1 MENNKYFEELS
12 RILRQH
18 DIESV
23 PAEDGRL
30 VILLNGKSV
39 GRIEP
44 GGIRCIAPNDLQTAE
59 ASEAFYK
66 AVPYAE
72 MVAEYMG
79 ELKRAPL
86 LKADGLDE
94 GYRLLAE
101 FSGTVLAGK
110 EMDSGYG

>member
-18 DIESV
+18 GIACGPIEN
-23 PAEDGRL
+23 GRL

-44 GGIRCIAPNDLQTAE
+44 GGIRCIAPGDLMTAE

-66 AVPYAE
+66 AVP
-72 MVAEYMG
+72 
-79 ELKRAPL
+79 
-86 LKADGLDE
+86 
-94 GYRLLAE
+94 
-101 FSGTVLAGK
+101 
-110 EMDSGYG
+110 

>member
-23 PAEDGRL
+23 PAENGLL
-30 VILLNGKSV
+30 VILLNGQPV

-44 GGIRCIAPNDLQTAE
+44 GGIRCIAPGDLMTTE

-66 AVPYAE
+66 AVPFAE
-72 MVAEYMG
+72 MVA
-79 ELKRAPL
+79 
-86 LKADGLDE
+86 
-94 GYRLLAE
+94 
-101 FSGTVLAGK
+101 
-110 EMDSGYG
+110 